1 LKPDAL
7 TNWRP
12 VSPPLATEYYR
23 LVNADYA
30 SDIDEI
36 AQTILHSWR
45 YNPKGEFGV
54 LYLSSHPECAY
65 RELLK
70 RVFGKKQNL
79 RPLVVGRFRIQLG
92 KTLDLRD
99 SGCRQALE
107 VTLEQ
112 LIDPTDFSVT
122 QSLAREARK
131 NGFEAILAP
140 SAIGEDCHNLVV
152 FKDRLTPPSV
162 CICDVNSIRPYP

>member
-1 LKPDAL
+1 MKPDAL
-7 TNWRP
+7 MNWAP
-12 VSPPLATEYYR
+12 GGPPLATEYYR
-23 LVNADYA
+23 LVSADYA
-30 SDIDEI
+30 SEIDEI

-54 LYLSSHPECAY
+54 LYLSIRPECAY

-99 SGCRQALE
+99 PGSRQALE

-112 LIDPTDFSVT
+112 LLDPTDFSVP

-131 NGFEAILAP
+131 PAFEAILAP

-152 FKDRLTPPSV
+152 FKDKLTPPSF
-162 CICDVNSIRPYP
+162 CLCDANSIRPYP

>member
-1 LKPDAL
+1 MKLDAL
-7 TNWRP
+7 TSWLP
-12 VSPPLATEYYR
+12 GSPPPATEYFR
-23 LVNADYA
+23 LVSADYA
-30 SDIDEI
+30 SGIDEI

-45 YNPKGEFGV
+45 YNSKGEFGV
-54 LYLSSHPECAY
+54 LYLSIRPECAY

-79 RPLVVGRFRIQLG
+79 RPLVIGRFRIHLG

-99 SGCRQALE
+99 LGCRQTLD

-122 QSLAREARK
+122 QSLASEARK
-131 NGFEAILAP
+131 LGFEGIIAP

-152 FKDRLTPPSV
+152 FKDKLTPPSF
-162 CICDVNSIRPYP
+162 CICDANSIRPYP